1 MLCLETSDFEEFEE
15 FDLTKSFD
23 ADCKSNSSTINSP
36 LLAQT
41 SNDQTIYSDM
51 GVDLNTDIES
61 FDTDYESQAGALTNK
76 DTFEIVHNLNSMRN
90 SADISEEDYIEI
102 SSDEDDESKNE
113 LQIESAINNSDEEI
127 PKQLTEEESEFA
139 RFLSEL
145 KKKDLNSVQL
155 ELNTEV
161 QRLNEQR
168 RREKRD
174 ADSVTQTMISEC
186 QVGLVDF
193 HYKFIFYIVALI
205 FWILY
210 RNFCNYSEFH
220 ILQHQWKLK
229 HNVLNY
235 FILDL

>member
-1 MLCLETSDFEEFEE
+1 LLCVESNDFEEFEE
-15 FDLTKSFD
+15 FELTKSVD
-23 ADCKSNSSTINSP
+23 ADHRSNSSTINSP
-36 LLAQT
+36 LLMLT
-41 SNDQTIYSDM
+41 SNEQKIYSDM
-51 GVDLNTDIES
+51 DIDINTDMES
-61 FDTDYESQAGALTNK
+61 FDTDHENQASVLTDKNAL
-76 DTFEIVHNLNSMRN
+76 EIVHNLNPTRN
-90 SADISEEDYIEI
+90 SIDMSEEDYVEI

-113 LQIESAINNSDEEI
+113 LQVESAINNSDEEI

-186 QVGLVDF
+186 QVGLADF
-193 HYKFIFYIVALI
+193 L
-205 FWILY
+205 L
-210 RNFCNYSEFH
+210 
-220 ILQHQWKLK
+220 
-229 HNVLNY
+229 
-235 FILDL
+235 